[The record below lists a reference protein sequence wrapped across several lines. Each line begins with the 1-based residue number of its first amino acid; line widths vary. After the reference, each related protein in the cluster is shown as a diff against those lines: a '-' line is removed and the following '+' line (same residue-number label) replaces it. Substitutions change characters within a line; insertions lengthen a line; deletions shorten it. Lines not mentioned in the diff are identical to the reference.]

1 MFDKLF
7 KRLHLDINSDS
18 EWEGGTPEFP
28 RFMVLET
35 LWNIPLS
42 KLSLFV
48 IEKVIY
54 SRLTSKDGQKEKKRR
69 KMKYFGRS
77 GKKNKQ
83 RHW

>member
-54 SRLTSKDGQKEKKRR
+54 SRLTSKDGQKEKK
-69 KMKYFGRS
+69 K
-77 GKKNKQ
+77 KKNEIFWSK
-83 RHW
+83 W